1 MDDHR
6 TEDALGQVR
15 DGVHE
20 LADTAPRE
28 ARRAA
33 RAEVKTELRKFWPRI
48 IIAVTAVVVLIVLV
62 GGWSVATLYVRQAA
76 SESAITSLRQQA
88 DTAKAA
94 GEKANTELQARGQPT
109 VPIPNPGTAPDSDVI
124 VQSAAARVLA
134 SLSGRYVTFSELGG
148 GIAQYFAANPITPAG
163 PTPMQIFAS
172 LAAYFAANPPP
183 AGPQGLQGEA
193 GQPGAQG
200 EKGEKGE
207 KGDKGDPPTVDEI
220 QAAFVSY
227 LHDHPDALC
236 PNGGSFAQIRVQLAD
251 GGAADT
257 WQCVVAT
264 YPAPSTTADPPSDT
278 PTPTGG

>member
-1 MDDHR
+1 M
-6 TEDALGQVR
+6 
-15 DGVHE
+15 HE
-20 LADTAPRE
+20 LADAAPRE

-48 IIAVTAVVVLIVLV
+48 IVAVSVIVVLIVLL
-62 GGWSVATLYVRQAA
+62 GGWSVANLYVRQAV

-109 VPIPNPGTAPDSDVI
+109 VPIPNPGSAPDSDVI

-134 SLSGRYVTFSELGG
+134 SLSGRYVTFSDLGG

-163 PTPMQIFAS
+163 PTPMQIFGS
-172 LAAYFAANPPP
+172 LAAYFATNPPP

-200 EKGEKGE
+200 EKGD
-207 KGDKGDPPTVDEI
+207 KGDKGDPPTVEEI
-220 QAAFVSY
+220 QAAFVAY

-264 YPAPSTTADPPSDT
+264 YPATNSPPPDTPT